1 MIEVCSYYHIQ
12 KWKRKP
18 KGICCALGKVNLPPI
33 QKPPV
38 LFDVMLNG
46 DHQNSRIL
54 IGFPGFKDFINNLK
68 ANNRAFL
75 NDFVWSK
82 S

>member
-1 MIEVCSYYHIQ
+1 MIEVCSYCHIQ

-46 DHQNSRIL
+46 DHQNS
-54 IGFPGFKDFINNLK
+54 KDFINNLK

-82 S
+82 SCY